1 MSNST
6 EKSYPLTNLEN
17 KPFWDYI
24 ADKPTYIKMLK
35 QVTAL
40 FFACVVVGIIASL
53 IFAGLAQHLIHTSQT
68 TSSLA
73 VVTKVAEK
81 AGPIGEFTSLLF
93 NNFLVCLLAIIMPYA
108 IQRKWGRFLIY
119 GPLMSLGLLTG
130 AVIVTVTAQHSILF
144 TAASLLPHGI
154 FELPAYFLSAAFGLV
169 IFKVSDTPGSEPIK
183 QAWEYGIKK
192 LLYLVVPL
200 VLIASFVEAF
210 ITPLLMA
217 MAV

>member
-1 MSNST
+1 M
-6 EKSYPLTNLEN
+6 N

-40 FFACVVVGIIASL
+40 FFACLVVGIIASL
-53 IFAGLAQHLIHTSQT
+53 VFAGLAQHLIHSSQT

-81 AGPIGEFTSLLF
+81 TGPVGEFLSLLF

-130 AVIVTVTAQHSILF
+130 AVLLVVTSQHGLLF
-144 TAASLLPHGI
+144 AGASLIPHGI
-154 FELPAYFLSAAFGLV
+154 FEMSAYFLSAAYGLV
-169 IFKVSDTPGSEPIK
+169 VFKVSDTPGAGPLGD
-183 QAWEYGIKK
+183 AWKYGIKK

-200 VLIASFVEAF
+200 VLVASLVEVF
-210 ITPLLMA
+210 ITPILMTIA
-217 MAV
+217 L